1 MTTIPPAKSLS
12 DLKTRLRDVSR
23 QVRNA
28 MRLRNRAAEDE
39 RRIFDEPV
47 PDAIGL
53 LTAGAQSNAIAH
65 LDATEQLLARA
76 LERYFETS
84 EALLSATRE
93 AP

>member
-28 MRLRNRAAEDE
+28 MRLRN
-39 RRIFDEPV
+39 
-47 PDAIGL
+47 
-53 LTAGAQSNAIAH
+53 
-65 LDATEQLLARA
+65 ATEQLLARA

>member
-28 MRLRNRAAEDE
+28 MRLRN
-39 RRIFDEPV
+39 
-47 PDAIGL
+47 
-53 LTAGAQSNAIAH
+53 
-65 LDATEQLLARA
+65 ATEQLLART